1 MSLNRSASTTQS
13 HQQKSALIVWG
24 GWEGHFP
31 KECTNI
37 FGPWLEKQG
46 YKVEVSDTLESYLDT
61 EKLKSLNLIVPIWTQ
76 GEISKNQESN
86 LLNAVA
92 NGVGIAGWHGS
103 MGDSIRMS
111 TNYQFMVG
119 GQWVSHPG
127 GFIEYEVNIIDKND
141 PITNGLSD
149 FKMFSEQYYMHVDP
163 SNEVLATTKFTGDQQ
178 ISDIAPYTCDWIKGC
193 VMPVAWKRRWGKG
206 KVFYSSLGHKLD
218 DFEIPEVLEI
228 TKRGMIWASR

>member
-37 FGPWLEKQG
+37 FGPWLENQG

-103 MGDSIRMS
+103 MGDSFRMS

>member
-1 MSLNRSASTTQS
+1 MSLNQSASTTQS

-37 FGPWLEKQG
+37 FGPWLENQG

-103 MGDSIRMS
+103 MGDSFRMS

-141 PITNGLSD
+141 PITNWLSD

>member
-13 HQQKSALIVWG
+13 HQKKSALIVWG

-37 FGPWLEKQG
+37 FGPWLENQG

-103 MGDSIRMS
+103 MGDSFRMS

>member
-37 FGPWLEKQG
+37 FGPWLENQG

-103 MGDSIRMS
+103 MGDSFRMS

-178 ISDIAPYTCDWIKGC
+178 ISDIAPYTCDWIKDC

>member
-103 MGDSIRMS
+103 MGDSFRMS

-193 VMPVAWKRRWGKG
+193 VMPVAWKRRWGNG

>member
-1 MSLNRSASTTQS
+1 MSLNQSASTTQS

-103 MGDSIRMS
+103 MGDSFRMS

>member
-1 MSLNRSASTTQS
+1 MSLNQSASTTQS
-13 HQQKSALIVWG
+13 HQKKSALIVWG

-37 FGPWLEKQG
+37 FGPWLENQG

-103 MGDSIRMS
+103 MGDSFRMS

>member
-1 MSLNRSASTTQS
+1 MRLNRSASTTQS

-37 FGPWLEKQG
+37 FGPWLENQG

-103 MGDSIRMS
+103 MGDSFRMS

-127 GFIEYEVNIIDKND
+127 SFIEYEVNIIDKND

>member
-24 GWEGHFP
+24 GWEGQFP

-103 MGDSIRMS
+103 MGDSFRMS

>member
-1 MSLNRSASTTQS
+1 MSLNQSASTTQS
-13 HQQKSALIVWG
+13 HQKKSALIVWG

-37 FGPWLEKQG
+37 FAPWLEKQG

-103 MGDSIRMS
+103 MGDSFRMS

>member
-1 MSLNRSASTTQS
+1 MRLNRSASTTQS

-37 FGPWLEKQG
+37 FGPWLENQG

-103 MGDSIRMS
+103 MGDSFRMS

>member
-103 MGDSIRMS
+103 MGDSFRMS
-111 TNYQFMVG
+111 TKTHP
-119 GQWVSHPG
+119 SHD
-127 GFIEYEVNIIDKND
+127 INAKSQLDR
-141 PITNGLSD
+141 SD
-149 FKMFSEQYYMHVDP
+149 ARSE
-163 SNEVLATTKFTGDQQ
+163 SK
-178 ISDIAPYTCDWIKGC
+178 
-193 VMPVAWKRRWGKG
+193 
-206 KVFYSSLGHKLD
+206 
-218 DFEIPEVLEI
+218 
-228 TKRGMIWASR
+228 

>member
-1 MSLNRSASTTQS
+1 MSLNQSASTTQS
-13 HQQKSALIVWG
+13 HQKKSALIVWG

-103 MGDSIRMS
+103 MGDSFRMS

>member
-103 MGDSIRMS
+103 MGDSFRMS

-178 ISDIAPYTCDWIKGC
+178 ISDIAPYTCDWIKDC

>member
-1 MSLNRSASTTQS
+1 MSLNQSASTTQS
-13 HQQKSALIVWG
+13 HQKKSALIVWG

-37 FGPWLEKQG
+37 FGPWLENQG

-103 MGDSIRMS
+103 MGDSFRMS

-127 GFIEYEVNIIDKND
+127 SFIEYEVNIIDKND

>member
-103 MGDSIRMS
+103 MGDSFRMS

-206 KVFYSSLGHKLD
+206 IVFYSSLGHKLD

>member
-103 MGDSIRMS
+103 MGDAFRMS

>member
-103 MGDSIRMS
+103 MGDSFRMS

-127 GFIEYEVNIIDKND
+127 GFIEYEVNLIDKND

>member
-1 MSLNRSASTTQS
+1 MSLNQSASTTQS
-13 HQQKSALIVWG
+13 HQKKSALIVWG

-37 FGPWLEKQG
+37 FGPWLENQG

-103 MGDSIRMS
+103 MGDSFRMS

-193 VMPVAWKRRWGKG
+193 VMPVAWKRRGGKG

>member
-103 MGDSIRMS
+103 MGDSFRMS

>member
-103 MGDSIRMS
+103 MGDSFRMS

-141 PITNGLSD
+141 PITDGLSD

>member
-37 FGPWLEKQG
+37 FGPWLENQG

-103 MGDSIRMS
+103 MGDSFRMS

-127 GFIEYEVNIIDKND
+127 SFIEYEVNIIDKND

>member
-1 MSLNRSASTTQS
+1 M
-13 HQQKSALIVWG
+13 
-24 GWEGHFP
+24 
-31 KECTNI
+31 
-37 FGPWLEKQG
+37 
-46 YKVEVSDTLESYLDT
+46 
-61 EKLKSLNLIVPIWTQ
+61 PIWTQ

-103 MGDSIRMS
+103 MGDSFRMS